1 MRENI
6 ALNNEMDR
14 MIYTHERLRRE
25 HDEMKHAN
33 SRIQSQ
39 AEIIESEKA
48 RLVRTCQGHIR
59 IIEELT
65 DAYEKLRDRSLAL
78 KNVHKS
84 YEMAKNKLKESEDG
98 HKSLL
103 HKTKQLEQ
111 HVHAINCQRMALCAD
126 IMMKHQQMDHIF
138 KVLKT
143 VKYTIKSAI
152 KAEEAQKDV
161 EDIEFR
167 MAQRKTLLDD
177 LLNILTELDTIPLQ
191 KISTDTL
198 PSASYVYLQ
207 GDLGILPKESIE
219 SVLSSNQKLPAIQ
232 AESLLAIPSTPRI
245 SLHLSEVSEKMFDVV
260 SGSLINFET
269 SDDKIPV
276 EEFGDETDDTGTTTA
291 RKKSIQKTAH
301 IDEESTPEGSLKD
314 SGPDS
319 SILPTMEEED
329 LEQVITDAGDMQQP
343 EQDDELTTTETT
355 E

>member
-1 MRENI
+1 
-6 ALNNEMDR
+6 

-25 HDEMKHAN
+25 HDEMKHTN
-33 SRIQSQ
+33 CRIKSQ

-65 DAYEKLRDRSLAL
+65 DAYERLRDRSMEL

-84 YEMAKNKLKESEDG
+84 YEAAKNKLKDTEEG
-98 HKSLL
+98 HQMLL

-126 IMMKHQQMDHIF
+126 IMMKHQQMDHIYQ
-138 KVLKT
+138 VLKT
-143 VKYTIKSAI
+143 VKLTIKSAI
-152 KAEEAQKDV
+152 KAEEVQKAI

-177 LLNILTELDTIPLQ
+177 LLNILTELDAIPLQ

-207 GDLGILPKESIE
+207 GDLGILPKESVETILGP
-219 SVLSSNQKLPAIQ
+219 VQKIPSIQ
-232 AESLLAIPSTPRI
+232 MESLLAVPSTPRV
-245 SLHLSEVSEKMFDVV
+245 SLHLSDISEKMFDVV
-260 SGSLINFET
+260 SGSLIKFDD
-269 SDDKIPV
+269 SDDKLPV
-276 EEFGDETDDTGTTTA
+276 EEPDEDDQEAPGQAMT
-291 RKKSIQKTAH
+291 RKKSIQKSAH
-301 IDEESTPEGSLKD
+301 IDEESTPEGSVKD
-314 SGPDS
+314 SGPES
-319 SILPTMEEED
+319 SLLAPMEEED
-329 LEQVITDAGDMQQP
+329 LEQVITDAGETQQQGP
-343 EQDDELTTTETT
+343 EQDDIDLTNTETT